1 MKKLVYILWPN
12 RELSPV
18 QRREILLG
26 KVATELLARGA
37 TYLQVNVA
45 DDRVEAKSPAPEL
58 PFADEPFVA
67 QVNVWAEDGAD
78 RHAFE
83 DVLRGAGFDVAGY
96 LVDEH
101 LYTEYGE
108 NAHAAPRSWPD
119 GERSPGITA
128 VTLLERPEG
137 MSKDEW
143 MRRWFG
149 RQSPMSEQMQPRSRY
164 VRNVV
169 LEVVTPGAF
178 PYEGIVEE
186 AWPSAKHIADP
197 KLFYGA
203 SNAFELARNMT
214 TMLRSV
220 VSFLP
225 IWKIPNVMTTEYFVR
240 TPFGVVPG
248 SRASSPAD
256 LRNTQ

>member
-12 RELSPV
+12 REMTPA
-18 QRREILLG
+18 QRREVLLG
-26 KVATELLARGA
+26 RVAKELLARGA
-37 TYLQVNVA
+37 TYLQINVD
-45 DDRVEAKSPAPEL
+45 DDRVDAKSPAPQL

-67 QVNVWAEDGAD
+67 QVNVWAEDGVD
-78 RHAFE
+78 RHPFE

-108 NAHAAPRSWPD
+108 NPHAGPRTWAD

-128 VTLLERPEG
+128 VTLLERPPG
-137 MSKDEW
+137 ISKDEW

-169 LEVVTPGAF
+169 LEVLTPGAF

-186 AWPSAKHIADP
+186 AWPSAAHIQDP
-197 KLFYGA
+197 KVFYGA
-203 SNAFELARNMT
+203 KNGLELARNIGI
-214 TMLRSV
+214 MLSSV

-225 IWKIPNVMTTEYFVR
+225 IWKIPNVMTSEYFVR
-240 TPFGVVPG
+240 TPFGAIAG
-248 SRASSPAD
+248 SRASSPSD
-256 LRNTQ
+256 LAKAG